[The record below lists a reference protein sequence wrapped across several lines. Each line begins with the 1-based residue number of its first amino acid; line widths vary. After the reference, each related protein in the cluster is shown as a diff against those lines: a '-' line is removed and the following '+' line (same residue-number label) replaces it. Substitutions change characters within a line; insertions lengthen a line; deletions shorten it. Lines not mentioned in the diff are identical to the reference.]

1 MTPKERVRL
10 NVYKV
15 LLEEEK
21 RKSRRKSY
29 LSVSVFVIGIFA
41 GSVYNF
47 IPSRNIQTF
56 EPTRNYAVESGEKSF
71 RTNMEMID
79 NFFSKNAIEQ
89 ETKEL
94 KTDEYFVMNMQ
105 V

>member
-1 MTPKERVRL
+1 MTPKERVRI
-10 NVYKV
+10 NIYKT

-21 RKSRRKSY
+21 RKNKRKSY
-29 LSVSVFVIGIFA
+29 LSISVFVIGIFA
-41 GSVYNF
+41 GSIYNF
-47 IPSRNIQTF
+47 VPTTNIQDF
-56 EPTRNYAVESGEKSF
+56 DQVKNFAVETSEKGLKN
-71 RTNMEMID
+71 NMEIID

-89 ETKEL
+89 EKKEI

>member
-10 NVYKV
+10 NVYKA
-15 LLEEEK
+15 LLEDEK

-47 IPSRNIQTF
+47 IPSRNVQIM
-56 EPTRNYAVESGEKSF
+56 EPVRSYTADVGEKSF
-71 RTNMEMID
+71 RSNMEAID
-79 NFFSKNAIEQ
+79 NFFSKNSIEQ
-89 ETKEL
+89 EQKEI